1 MRILDL
7 LKRKHGFIDQL
18 KSVVIGIV
26 ILAIII
32 AVCFVILAQ
41 VKANTTVSADANATL
56 AVNTLTQAMAQI
68 PGWMPILI
76 LVVVG
81 GLVIGAVMYFGRNK
95 M

>member
-1 MRILDL
+1 MKYLN
-7 LKRKHGFIDQL
+7 KKGFIDQI
-18 KSVVIGIV
+18 KAVVIAIAT
-26 ILAIII
+26 IAIII

-41 VKANTTVSADANATL
+41 LRANNTVSADANATA

-68 PGWMPILI
+68 PGWLPILI

>member
-1 MRILDL
+1 MRFDL

-32 AVCFVILAQ
+32 SVCFVILAQ
-41 VKANTTVSADANATL
+41 LRANTTVSGDANATA
-56 AVNTLTQAMAQI
+56 AVNTLTTAMSQI

>member
-41 VKANTTVSADANATL
+41 LRANNTVSADANATA
-56 AVNTLTQAMAQI
+56 AVNTLTQAMSQI

>member
-1 MRILDL
+1 MRFDL

-41 VKANTTVSADANATL
+41 LRANNTVSADANATA
-56 AVNTLTQAMAQI
+56 AVNTLTQAMSQI